1 MSVNPAK
8 VLEVKR
14 VAKDVY
20 YILVEPLYGIDDVQP
35 FNFFM
40 VWVPRVDEI
49 PLSIAYFKN
58 NFFAFLFKVKG
69 LGTKTLSD
77 IVLGQFIGLKGP
89 LGRGFTV
96 HDDSKNILVIA
107 GGIGIAPIP
116 LFIGMSRFK
125 KLDVIWGAKSSDELF
140 NLNELFPDI
149 SGRYSL
155 IIATEDCSY
164 GVCGTVLEAL
174 KTVDLDAYDV
184 MVAVGPTLMLRK
196 ICEYLNSEKAYVA
209 LETMVKCGIGVCG
222 SCYIKSSSKL
232 LCRDGPVFKCDEV
245 NEHLRAYSNS

>member
-20 YILVEPLYGIDDVQP
+20 YILVEPLHGIYEVKP

-40 VWVPRVDEI
+40 VWVPRIDEI
-49 PLSIAYFKN
+49 PLSIAYVKN
-58 NFFAFLFKVKG
+58 SFLAFLFKVRG
-69 LGTKTLSD
+69 SGTKTLSD
-77 IVLGQFIGLKGP
+77 IAPRQFIGLKGP

-116 LFIGMSRFK
+116 LFIEMSRYK

-174 KTVDLDAYDV
+174 KTVDIDVYDV
-184 MVAVGPTLMLRK
+184 IISVGPTLMLQR
-196 ICEYLNSEKAYVA
+196 ICEYLNSERAYVA
-209 LETMVKCGIGVCG
+209 LETMVKCGIGICG

-232 LCRDGPVFKCDEV
+232 LCSEGPVFKCHEV
-245 NEHLRAYSNS
+245 NEHLRAHSNS